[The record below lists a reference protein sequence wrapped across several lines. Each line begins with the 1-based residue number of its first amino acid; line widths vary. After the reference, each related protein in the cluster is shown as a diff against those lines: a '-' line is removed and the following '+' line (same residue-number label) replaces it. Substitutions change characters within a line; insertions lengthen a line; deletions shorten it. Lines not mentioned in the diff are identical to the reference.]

1 MPCWFVLLLALVY
14 SGLWGDVGQKV
25 VFVFVL
31 CGLADCGDVGV
42 GLLYIW
48 GRGIST
54 KDLVIL
60 KN

>member
-25 VFVFVL
+25 VFVF
-31 CGLADCGDVGV
+31 CFV
-42 GLLYIW
+42 GLLIVGMLPVLFCYIG
-48 GRGIST
+48 GRVIST
-54 KDLVIL
+54 KDLVII